1 MIKSEEELKEKV
13 IEIEL
18 RGGEEPT
25 DEERVP
31 ADQYEGD
38 QDITDTTPAEAM
50 KEADQGEKIIEKLRH
65 RGDNNV

>member
-13 IEIEL
+13 IEREL

-50 KEADQGEKIIEKLRH
+50 NEADKGKGIIEKIR
-65 RGDNNV
+65 RYGE